1 MRRHVAAVA
10 AALCLVVGAPACSGG
25 EDDPEA
31 APGPATETTGPG
43 SCPTLSV
50 AAGANEPSG
59 PEAEATDA
67 PGDFDGDGG
76 VDRLLT
82 YRTAAGGPWRIRMEL
97 ARGGGAEAELPA
109 TAEGV
114 KAVGGYRLDV
124 GPSEAA
130 FAVVGRDP
138 AGVNLGLFV
147 LRGCRLERVT
157 LDGAPA
163 ELPVGT
169 APTGRSGV
177 ACQAPGLVAL
187 HAPATDGPF
196 VQGSSVAYL
205 LVGEVLDEANRST
218 ATLGAEDPQLGRYG
232 TFTCGALSL

>member
-1 MRRHVAAVA
+1 MRRHVAAA
-10 AALCLVVGAPACSGG
+10 AAGLCLLVSSSACSGG
-25 EDDPEA
+25 EDGPQA
-31 APGPATETTGPG
+31 SPGPTTQTTEMSG
-43 SCPTLSV
+43 CPTLPT
-50 AAGANEPSG
+50 AA
-59 PEAEATDA
+59 EATDPAATDA
-67 PGDFDGDGG
+67 PGDFDGDAS
-76 VDRLLT
+76 VDRLVA
-82 YRTAAGGPWRIRMEL
+82 YRTAAGGPWRIRVEL

-130 FAVVGRDP
+130 FAVVGGGP

-163 ELPVGT
+163 ELPVGS
-169 APTGRSGV
+169 APTGRSGL
-177 ACQAPGLVAL
+177 ACQAPGLVAF